1 MIPRYYFNIYND
13 DVTMDPEGAELAD
26 EHASRAYAVKAV
38 RHLAAETVLH
48 GHLAAHHRVEVV
60 DEHQKLIDTVRFDEG
75 VEIKP

>member
-1 MIPRYYFNIYND
+1 MPLYYFNIYND

-26 EHASRAYAVKAV
+26 DHAARAYAVKAV
-38 RHLAAETVLH
+38 RALASETVRQ

-60 DEHQKLIDTVRFDEG
+60 DENQKLIDTVRFDEG